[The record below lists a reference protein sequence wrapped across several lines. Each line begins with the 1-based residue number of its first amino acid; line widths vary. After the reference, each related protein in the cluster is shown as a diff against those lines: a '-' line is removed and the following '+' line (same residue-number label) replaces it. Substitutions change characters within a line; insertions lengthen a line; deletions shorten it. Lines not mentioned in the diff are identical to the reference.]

1 MTCLGLD
8 SYHMAWYGQME
19 EEEER
24 EERSYRDVLENHRR
38 VFDSSR
44 MLCLPW
50 MDPFLKEKPL
60 AIIR

>member
-1 MTCLGLD
+1 
-8 SYHMAWYGQME
+8 MAWYGQME